1 MLFAFVLAVFTVA
14 GWVMTPKLRKLSEN
28 QVLGWTFHILGIVGV
43 YMLAATVMLYSDISV
58 ATLSYYYVCLGVVGG
73 VATIS
78 IGLRIFLN
86 RNVKAKD
93 FEVATS

>member
-1 MLFAFVLAVFTVA
+1 
-14 GWVMTPKLRKLSEN
+14 
-28 QVLGWTFHILGIVGV
+28 
-43 YMLAATVMLYSDISV
+43 MLYSDISV